1 MPPASPHPKQ
11 PMLATASAV
20 ALPDGTAPE
29 WVQLFGYG
37 TVTGRNGLGPY
48 TVRDAAHAAEIIA
61 TTSAYQA
68 GADAPIDYDHQ
79 TQFAVQNGQRAPA
92 SGWIKGLEA
101 RDDGLYARTEWT
113 AAAAQHI
120 AAREYRYISPTFV
133 HDRDGTVIRIVGAG
147 LTNLPNLEI
156 PAIASQ
162 TQGDPMD
169 PAELIKQIKA
179 ALGLPD
185 DTADDALIERCKAL
199 VAAAEKADQ
208 TTATASQVDLT
219 RYVPMDVHLA
229 VAGQLSTLQQSSATN
244 EVTGAVEAAIRDGK
258 VTPAMRDWAL
268 AYANQDLGGFRTYV
282 AGAPLLV
289 ATASQH
295 PAGATAGTSA
305 KGQQGKLTD
314 EELAVAN
321 QLGQTPEQFLRT
333 KEGK

>member
-1 MPPASPHPKQ
+1 
-11 PMLATASAV
+11 MLATASAV

-29 WVQLFGYG
+29 WVKLFGYG
-37 TVTGRNGLGPY
+37 PMQGRNGLGPY

-61 TTSAYQA
+61 TTASYQA

-79 TQFAVQNGQRAPA
+79 TQMAPQNGGRAPA
-92 SGWIKGLEA
+92 SGWIKELAA

-169 PAELIKQIKA
+169 PAELIKQIRA

-199 VAAAEKADQ
+199 VTAAEKADKTPADQ

-244 EVTGAVEAAIRDGK
+244 EVTGAVEAAIREGK
-258 VTPAMRDWAL
+258 LTPGMKDWAL
-268 AYANQDLGGFRTYV
+268 AYANQDLGGFRRYV
-282 AGAPLLV
+282 DGAPVLV
-289 ATASQH
+289 ATASQAKA
-295 PAGATAGTSA
+295 PAPAPTEKPGLTQDQVDIAERLGLSATDYATA
-305 KGQQGKLTD
+305 
-314 EELAVAN
+314 LAETA
-321 QLGQTPEQFLRT
+321 R
-333 KEGK
+333 

>member
-29 WVQLFGYG
+29 WVKLFGYG

-79 TQFAVQNGQRAPA
+79 TQMAPQNGQRAPA

-101 RDDGLYARTEWT
+101 RADGLYARTEWT
-113 AAAAQHI
+113 AAASQHI

-162 TQGDPMD
+162 TQGDPIMD
-169 PAELIKQIKA
+169 PAELIKQIRA

-229 VAGQLSTLQQSSATN
+229 VAGQLSSLQQSSATN

-268 AYANQDLGGFRTYV
+268 AYANQDLGGFRRYV
-282 AGAPLLV
+282 DGAPVLV
-289 ATASQH
+289 ATASQAKA
-295 PAGATAGTSA
+295 PAPEKSAGKPGLTQDQVDIAERLGLSATDYATA
-305 KGQQGKLTD
+305 
-314 EELAVAN
+314 LAETA
-321 QLGQTPEQFLRT
+321 R
-333 KEGK
+333 